1 MVFQIAYE
9 ERLRAFRTDVLKLHG
24 YEVVS
29 VIGNE
34 AAKIVLKSGQAYDL
48 FMVGHGAPK
57 QTRAAMTAWLKKNY
71 PKVPILALN
80 PPDNRE
86 LDGADYNVI
95 LNGPDTWLPFVQ
107 IAAGHPN

>member
-1 MVFQIAYE
+1 
-9 ERLRAFRTDVLKLHG
+9 RLHG

-34 AAKIVLKSGQAYDL
+34 AAQIVLKSGQGFDL
-48 FMVGHGAPK
+48 FIVGHGAPK
-57 QTRAAMTAWLKKNY
+57 QTRAAMAAWLKRNY

-95 LNGPDTWLPFVQ
+95 LNGPETWLPLVE
-107 IAAGHPN
+107 IAAGHPD